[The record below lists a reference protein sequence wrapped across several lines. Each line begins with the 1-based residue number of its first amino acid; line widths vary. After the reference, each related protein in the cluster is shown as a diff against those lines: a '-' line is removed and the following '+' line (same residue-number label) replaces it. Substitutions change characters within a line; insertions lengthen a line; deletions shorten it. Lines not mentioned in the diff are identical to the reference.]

1 MEETIPTPPAAAPI
15 VPKEAESASRIEPGS
30 VGGRSRLRPSP
41 AEWVLFAYLAA
52 VVAVTMLRYAIGH
65 GVVDALASSPDY
77 VAGARVWPLITS
89 GLLADGPL
97 WPQVA
102 ATAVLG
108 VWAIRLAGGRVFW
121 AAAIL
126 AHVLG
131 TLLVYVGIWV
141 MDAQDPSAVAALT
154 READFGV
161 SLVWCA
167 ALGVLAAVAW
177 WRTRPLRPRTRW
189 FLALAAPAALIVVT
203 VVSDGLGQYEHAV
216 AFLLA
221 AGVVYAAHRW
231 DSVGARLRLDGRL
244 GDL

>member
-1 MEETIPTPPAAAPI
+1 MEETIPTPPTGAPS
-15 VPKEAESASRIEPGS
+15 VPGDVDSAPRAQPAS

-41 AEWVLFAYLAA
+41 AEWVLFAYLA
-52 VVAVTMLRYAIGH
+52 VVIAVTMLRYVMGH
-65 GVVDALASSPDY
+65 GVVDALASTPDD

-97 WPQVA
+97 WPQVV

-108 VWAIRLAGGRVFW
+108 VWAIRLAGGRTFW

-131 TLLVYVGIWV
+131 TLLVYAGVWV
-141 MDAQDPSAVAALT
+141 VDAQDPSAVAALT

-177 WRTRPLRPRTRW
+177 WRTRPLRPRTRM
-189 FLALAAPAALIVVT
+189 FLAFAAPAALVGVT
-203 VVSDGLGQYEHAV
+203 ILSHGLGQYEHAV

-221 AGVVYAAHRW
+221 VGVVYAAHRR
-231 DSVGARLRLDGRL
+231 DSVGARLRFDSPP
-244 GDL
+244 GDP